1 MNYQQAIADA
11 IKLIRSVA
19 AATVTTTGSAAGSG
33 FLSCFPAAADAAADS
48 VSATATDAA
57 VVVTATTTTADAAA
71 GSGFCFCSA
80 AVAAATT
87 AADAANVLIPEGSH
101 MRALTPCNIL
111 AVEKTDRSV
120 YWDAHSHIRKY
131 ATSWLRLAQ
140 YSLQISSVVSI
151 MYIHNSYI

>member
-19 AATVTTTGSAAGSG
+19 AAAVTTTGSAAGSG
-33 FLSCFPAAADAAADS
+33 FLSCFPAAADAAMDS
-48 VSATATDAA
+48 GSATATDAD
-57 VVVTATTTTADAAA
+57 VVVTTTTDAAA

-80 AVAAATT
+80 AAAATT

-120 YWDAHSHIRKY
+120 YWDAHKPQSEKSYMAIFQIGNMP
-131 ATSWLRLAQ
+131 LRGCGWRNTHCRFHL
-140 YSLQISSVVSI
+140 S
-151 MYIHNSYI
+151 

>member
-19 AATVTTTGSAAGSG
+19 AAAVTTTGSAAGSG
-33 FLSCFPAAADAAADS
+33 FLSCFPAAADAAMDS
-48 VSATATDAA
+48 GSATATDAD
-57 VVVTATTTTADAAA
+57 VVVTTTTDAAA

-80 AVAAATT
+80 AAAATT

-120 YWDAHSHIRKY
+120 YWDAHKPQSEKSYMAIFQIGNMP
-131 ATSWLRLAQ
+131 LRGCGWRNTHGRFHL
-140 YSLQISSVVSI
+140 S
-151 MYIHNSYI
+151 

>member
-120 YWDAHSHIRKY
+120 YWDAHKPQSEKSYMAIFQIGNMP
-131 ATSWLRLAQ
+131 LRGCGWRNTHCRFHL
-140 YSLQISSVVSI
+140 S
-151 MYIHNSYI
+151 